1 MRQLQALFARFYN
14 AATMRMR
21 RVNWTITERQHR
33 ELKRLSRE
41 TGLPISELVRRALDK
56 YLGLVGEES
65 PLRDPS
71 FEPDA
76 QDEEARVPTRS

>member
-1 MRQLQALFARFYN
+1 MQALFARFYN
-14 AATMRMR
+14 ATTMRMR

-65 PLRDPS
+65 PTRAEAP
-71 FEPDA
+71 A
-76 QDEEARVPTRS
+76 QGAEEAEAEEARIPSS